1 MSEAIIA
8 TINQIVK
15 AKGDEFAQ
23 VLIDG
28 INIGMVLGSVR
39 AQGDTA
45 DKEA

>member
-1 MSEAIIA
+1 MSERIIE
-8 TINQIVK
+8 TINQIVE
-15 AKGDEFAQ
+15 AKGDEYAQ

-45 DKEA
+45 DNNA

>member
-1 MSEAIIA
+1 MTEGIIE
-8 TINQIVK
+8 TINQIVA
-15 AKGDEFAQ
+15 AKGDEYAQ

-45 DKEA
+45 DNNA